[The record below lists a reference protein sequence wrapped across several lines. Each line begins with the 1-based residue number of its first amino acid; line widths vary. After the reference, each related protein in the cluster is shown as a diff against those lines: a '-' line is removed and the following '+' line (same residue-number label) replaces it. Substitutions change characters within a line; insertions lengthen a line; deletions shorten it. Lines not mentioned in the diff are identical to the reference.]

1 MRVEKK
7 VDRKKKSSRTQRNQ
21 PSMRHLSQ
29 ALFGAIRPSFN
40 PILNSGRAFLS
51 VPRFFSTASPRL
63 QTAVTPIY
71 SINDRKTTKHVL
83 SRKTFLVDYYK
94 HLNDTNDIVLYV
106 HHNNLVKNDN
116 VKVRSDFQK
125 LGVKMTYI
133 RNRLYDVY
141 LRSSHEEDPALHKNT
156 LKNKKVQHPLSVLLN
171 GPTAVI
177 TIPKCEPSVVEQV
190 MKILKQAG
198 EKLILIGARIE
209 TSIYNIDD
217 LDKFKSLP
225 NKEQMQSQLAGLLT
239 VLGGAGLVRTL
250 ESNGTMLY
258 LTLEQRRKDQDPSS
272 EEQEN

>member
-1 MRVEKK
+1 MR
-7 VDRKKKSSRTQRNQ
+7 
-21 PSMRHLSQ
+21 
-29 ALFGAIRPSFN
+29 
-40 PILNSGRAFLS
+40 
-51 VPRFFSTASPRL
+51 
-63 QTAVTPIY
+63 
-71 SINDRKTTKHVL
+71 TTKHVL

>member
-1 MRVEKK
+1 MTV
-7 VDRKKKSSRTQRNQ
+7 
-21 PSMRHLSQ
+21 
-29 ALFGAIRPSFN
+29 
-40 PILNSGRAFLS
+40 
-51 VPRFFSTASPRL
+51 RL
-63 QTAVTPIY
+63 QNTSCQERHFWWTTTSISMTRMISCCMCITTTWSRMTMSRSEVTF
-71 SINDRKTTKHVL
+71 R
-83 SRKTFLVDYYK
+83 
-94 HLNDTNDIVLYV
+94 
-106 HHNNLVKNDN
+106 
-116 VKVRSDFQK
+116 K